1 MSPLKR
7 RFPSAAILA
16 TVGFAVIVSGCTR
29 SAAYDFVQTRTYKL
43 TEAQEATPEKVLGEL
58 LGLTDINLDAAQ
70 RDTMLAHLSEKSPQR
85 RRMILSHLKTANG
98 RSVSPGMLITEYVYE
113 DWQAISYP
121 VPDGVTKVQFLQQLM
136 TTSTAGATPGN

>member
-7 RFPSAAILA
+7 MFPGVVIIAV
-16 TVGFAVIVSGCTR
+16 VGFAVIVSGCTR
-29 SAAYDFVQTRTYKL
+29 SAAYDFVQTETYTL
-43 TEAQEATPEKVLGEL
+43 TKAQDATPEKVLEEL
-58 LGLTDINLDAAQ
+58 LRLTDISLDAAE

-85 RRMILSHLKTANG
+85 RRMILSHLDTANG
-98 RSVSPGMLITEYVYE
+98 RSVSPGMNPTEYVYE
-113 DWQAISYP
+113 DWQTISYP